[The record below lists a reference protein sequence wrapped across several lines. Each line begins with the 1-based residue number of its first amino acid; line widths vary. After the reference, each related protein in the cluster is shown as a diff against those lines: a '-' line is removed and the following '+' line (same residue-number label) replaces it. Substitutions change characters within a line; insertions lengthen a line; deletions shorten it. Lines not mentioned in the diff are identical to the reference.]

1 MPDVP
6 APEMDGDWPRTGMAR
21 PVEDRRQL
29 ARRPSSSAGP
39 PSQAGPAPCPDE
51 ELEEAAKEPLCG
63 RPQADHDHYMAPSD
77 TVDDAMDIGTAQ
89 EGAEA
94 LFHRGR
100 RAQADVL
107 ARDEC

>member
-1 MPDVP
+1 
-6 APEMDGDWPRTGMAR
+6 
-21 PVEDRRQL
+21 
-29 ARRPSSSAGP
+29 
-39 PSQAGPAPCPDE
+39 
-51 ELEEAAKEPLCG
+51 
-63 RPQADHDHYMAPSD
+63 MAPSD

-94 LFHRGR
+94 LFHRGK